1 MCHYYSLPNHIS
13 GLPPSGQVTRVLVGI
28 VIFPYILIL
37 AVEQ

>member
-13 GLPPSGQVTRVLVGI
+13 PPSGQVTRVLVGI